1 MGEGEDEND
10 GDDVFDDDDDEEE
23 EEEVDD
29 NGEESDEQDGK
40 QGKIC
45 LMLRKN
51 YNYSSNDGLLFIGK
65 EQ

>member
-1 MGEGEDEND
+1 MGGGEYETDA
-10 GDDVFDDDDDEEE
+10 DDVFDDDDDDEEE

-29 NGEESDEQDGK
+29 NEEESDEQDGK

-51 YNYSSNDGLLFIGK
+51 YKKLLFFK
-65 EQ
+65 